1 MMKFNAIQAGIN
13 KFSAVVTLGELRN
26 ICMNPRRVD
35 LSTEAERA
43 KEPALARAYEQRD
56 ENQRKFDKAR
66 TLRAISYAAYIKAV
80 DAGERMGDYP
90 PVTLWTESTL
100 TFADGKLEIAGA
112 TMFTANDGETQ
123 LAARYMLADGFFDK
137 KIGVEVMGDVA
148 LLDMP
153 FLVTITTGSNK
164 LAAMQ
169 TLHDMNHY
177 ATPVSEKTTATMN
190 IEGALTKAISDGIA
204 MSGHGDTLIK
214 SRGDS
219 VKPSENY
226 NTTRLA
232 LLHGALGACYG
243 ELVFDKS
250 TNSLID
256 RGNRQFAD
264 LNGEGAVVTNFIS
277 KILHLPPK
285 VLRTIGCDHMMALG
299 AKYHKYAEVK
309 TPLTPEQVSA
319 ISAEIKAE
327 RTRRAPLNVS
337 AKVIYDRLS

>member
-1 MMKFNAIQAGIN
+1 MMSFNAIQAGIN
-13 KFSAVVTLGELRN
+13 KYSAVATLGELRN

-43 KEPALARAYEQRD
+43 KDPALARAYEQRD
-56 ENQRKFDKAR
+56 ENQRHFDKAR
-66 TLRAISYAAYIKAV
+66 TLRAISYAAYIRAV
-80 DAGERMGDYP
+80 DSGERMGDYP
-90 PVTLWTESTL
+90 PITLWTEQSL
-100 TFADGKLEIAGA
+100 SLVDGKLQLPGQ
-112 TMFTANDGETQ
+112 TMLTANDGETQ

-137 KIGVEVMGDVA
+137 KIGVEVQGDVS
-148 LLDMP
+148 LLDTP
-153 FLVTITTGSNK
+153 FLITVTTNSSK

-190 IEGALTKAISDGIA
+190 IEGALTKAIHEGIVL
-204 MSGHGDTLIK
+204 SGHGDALIK
-214 SRGDS
+214 SRGAD

-243 ELVFDKS
+243 ELVFEKS

-264 LNGEGAVVTNFIS
+264 LNGEGFVVTNFINKVLQIS
-277 KILHLPPK
+277 PKILRH
-285 VLRTIGCDHMMALG
+285 IGCDHMMALG
-299 AKYHKYAEVK
+299 AKYHKHAEIK

-319 ISAEIKAE
+319 IVAEIKAE